1 MFDSPPS
8 KLGKSQSPT
17 KAKKRPATAAPA
29 SSGYASPIKKPTKK
43 GPQVKSLVDLVKK
56 ADRCTCEEVIGYL
69 KEFLETQARLEDPLD
84 DIE

>member
-8 KLGKSQSPT
+8 KLAKSQSPSKT
-17 KAKKRPATAAPA
+17 KKRPATAAPA
-29 SSGYASPIKKPTKK
+29 SSGYASPVKKPSKK

-56 ADRCTCEEVIGYL
+56 ADRCSCEEVVGYL
-69 KEFLETQARLEDPLD
+69 KHFLEVQGRLGDPLD